1 MTISAWLV
9 RLDRPTVAI
18 AGTAI
23 LLAAGAGS
31 GRAQEVPARD
41 STAPRPQMMEPV
53 VVSASRGGPHWM
65 RDFYRR
71 RQVYSGHFITREQ
84 MTGFDDLR
92 ITDLMRARV
101 PGAQVSGSSGR
112 SRLRLR
118 GQRCAPMVWLDGAST
133 PAGEFDLDVLAVG
146 TVAAVEVYSSGA
158 HAPAQFRTP
167 FGRDACGGVVV
178 IWSRVGREDPPA
190 SRTADAGEPAR
201 RGPVVPTYR
210 AADVDDPAQLDSAH
224 MVSPQYPDSLLAFSV
239 EGEVV
244 ASFVVDTTGE
254 VVKGSIGI
262 VSETSPA
269 FGHAVRQALAASRFV
284 PARKGGR
291 LVRQILFLP
300 YRFTPR
306 TRS

>member
-1 MTISAWLV
+1 MMISARIV
-9 RLDRPTVAI
+9 RLERPFLMVAG
-18 AGTAI
+18 AAI
-23 LLAAGAGS
+23 LLAAHAGT

-41 STAPRPQMMEPV
+41 STAPRPQMMDAV
-53 VVSASRGGPHWM
+53 VVSASGGGPHWM
-65 RDFYRR
+65 REFYRR

-84 MTGFDDLR
+84 MAGFDDLR
-92 ITDLMRARV
+92 ITDLMRSRV
-101 PGAQVSGSSGR
+101 PGAQVSGSNGR

-146 TVAAVEVYSSGA
+146 TIAAVEVYSSGA

-178 IWSRVGREDPPA
+178 VWSRVGRDDPPT

-201 RGPVVPTYR
+201 GGAFVPTYR
-210 AADVDDPAQLDSAH
+210 TADVDEPAQLDSAH
-224 MVSPQYPDSLLAFSV
+224 MVNPQYPDSLLAFAV

-254 VVKGSIGI
+254 VVDGSIAI

-269 FGHAVRQALAASRFV
+269 FGHAVREAVAASRFI

-291 LVRQILFLP
+291 VVRQILFLP

-306 TRS
+306 SRS